1 MTIIERFINYVKID
15 TQSDPNSTTF
25 PSTLK
30 QKELGKLLL
39 NELIDLKVEAF
50 MDDYGYVYAKIPKT
64 VNGKPAIGF
73 IAHMDT
79 SFDAPG
85 ANVNPRI
92 INNYD
97 GLEIKLNDTLSMNKE
112 TFPGL
117 KDVIGDDI
125 IVTDGNTLLGADN
138 KAGIAIIMDFI
149 KSIITEKPPHG
160 DIFIAFTPDEEIGI
174 GTDFFDL
181 NFFKAEFAYT
191 VDGGKVGSIE
201 FENFNASSAKVTLV
215 GKSIHPGDAKN
226 RLINSMHVAFKFHSM
241 LPTFLDPANT
251 EGKEGFNHLSNIK
264 GEVEKTELHYI
275 IRNHNYE
282 DFEKQQ
288 NDFYSI
294 RDYLNNYYN
303 YEICFVDIKES
314 YLNMY
319 EILKKDMTP
328 VTLAK
333 NAIKKVG
340 LTPENLPI
348 RGGTDGAQLT
358 YKGLPCPNL
367 GTGGYNFHGRF
378 EFVSINQ
385 MKKAVLILGEIIKNS

>member
-160 DIFIAFTPDEEIGI
+160 DIFIAFTPDEEIGR